1 MSSQSYNQ
9 ALGLPSPPAYCMYV
23 YNVQIS
29 HTSLVFVSE
38 CNTQSHTAVW
48 FPASP
53 VGSSTTAWQSFLMVF
68 WVLPPNFIPCK
79 CIPLHRLCMI
89 FPLYSSCHQ

>member
-1 MSSQSYNQ
+1 MEPCLNTPEVDLYYVLYSTMSCM
-9 ALGLPSPPAYCMYV
+9 LRPLVYCMYM

-48 FPASP
+48 LLLLQVAL
-53 VGSSTTAWQSFLMVF
+53 Q
-68 WVLPPNFIPCK
+68 
-79 CIPLHRLCMI
+79 
-89 FPLYSSCHQ
+89 